1 MEIGQRILVT
11 PKEDG
16 LDITQGKEYEAEV
29 YMKAIDGTGVVFQFR
44 DNVGFLRMARQHES
58 NHINKNEWVIK

>member
-1 MEIGQRILVT
+1 
-11 PKEDG
+11 
-16 LDITQGKEYEAEV
+16 
-29 YMKAIDGTGVVFQFR
+29 MKAIDGTGVVFQFR